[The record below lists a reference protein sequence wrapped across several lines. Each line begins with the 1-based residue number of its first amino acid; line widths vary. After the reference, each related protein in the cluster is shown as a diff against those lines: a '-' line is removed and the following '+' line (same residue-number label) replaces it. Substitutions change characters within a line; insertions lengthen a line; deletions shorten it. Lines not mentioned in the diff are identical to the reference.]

1 MSTENDEIK
10 SELEFRKSRV
20 QHVLALLALV
30 HVAAFVVGALL
41 GFVYLVR
48 HRFNPGGISGSDTLA
63 MILWALGFLLTLAI
77 GLSLATIAGFPL
89 ARLIGL
95 TCQVCRRGLLWF
107 KRKDPFPHSGFW
119 WALRFGSP
127 NRLEWR
133 RHQGI
138 MMFYGC
144 AILATLC
151 WLIAVIPFELGM
163 FFVPMLAPGIFISMI
178 VFGKM
183 VESFSPVPQR
193 TNMSAFDVR
202 MNRLSIEKRG
212 IVLAFIIV
220 AATTFLC
227 FGTWLDASAVLI
239 GFREQ
244 DVNVRLPKEDFDE
257 MLGHA
262 TRAGFAINPCE
273 QLTPGASTLQHV
285 DILWQNLGSRS
296 LLRFPS
302 QPLWSSTSASREIR
316 FKTGN
321 AAIANVVSARVQG
334 RCGEMLAGA
343 LFRDSDKLPRANAGA
358 RILEQLPWLGSL
370 SPGSKIQIVAF
381 TGKSSAAASDA
392 AVAETLQQATAVK
405 RLVEVL
411 AKLPATAVE
420 AVGAGYKS
428 AKQECDNRSGG
439 QRMLCETIN
448 RRIEIRL
455 LDTD

>member
-1 MSTENDEIK
+1 
-10 SELEFRKSRV
+10 
-20 QHVLALLALV
+20 
-30 HVAAFVVGALL
+30 
-41 GFVYLVR
+41 
-48 HRFNPGGISGSDTLA
+48 
-63 MILWALGFLLTLAI
+63 MIMWALGFLLTLAI

-89 ARLIGL
+89 VRLIDL
-95 TCQVCRRGLLWF
+95 AWQVCRRGLLWF
-107 KRKDPFPHSGFW
+107 KRKDPFPRSGFW
-119 WALRFGSP
+119 WELRFGWP

-133 RHQGI
+133 PHQKI

-144 AILATLC
+144 VILAMFC
-151 WLIAVIPFELGM
+151 WLIAVVPFELGT
-163 FFVPMLAPGIFISMI
+163 FFVTLLTAGVLISI
-178 VFGKM
+178 NVFGKM
-183 VESFSPVPQR
+183 VESYSPVPRR

-202 MNRLSIEKRG
+202 MNRLSIGKRG
-212 IVLAFIIV
+212 LVGTVIAV
-220 AATTFLC
+220 ATIMFLC

-244 DVNVRLPKEDFDE
+244 NVNVRLPKEDFEE

-273 QLTPGASTLQHV
+273 QLTPDASTFQHV

-302 QPLWSSTSASREIR
+302 QPLWSSTNASREIR

-321 AAIANVVSARVQG
+321 AAIANVVSARVQD
-334 RCGEMLAGA
+334 RCGEMLADA
-343 LFRDSDKLPRANAGA
+343 LFRDSDKRLRANAGA

-370 SPGSKIQIVAF
+370 SPASKIQVVVF
-381 TGKSSAAASDA
+381 TGKNSAATDDA
-392 AVAETLQQATAVK
+392 AVAETLQQAIAVK

-420 AVGAGYKS
+420 ALGAGHKI
-428 AKQECDNRSGG
+428 AKQECDNRSGR
-439 QRMLCETIN
+439 QRMLCEAIN